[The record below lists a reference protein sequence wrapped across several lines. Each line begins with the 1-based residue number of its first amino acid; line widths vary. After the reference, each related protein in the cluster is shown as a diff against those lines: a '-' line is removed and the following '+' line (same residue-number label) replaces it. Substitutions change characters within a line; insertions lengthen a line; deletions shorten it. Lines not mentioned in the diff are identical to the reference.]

1 MITRCCVPARSK
13 SPVYWRIPS
22 SRVPYP
28 LLFWSR
34 PVSSDLSIF
43 RLVMEA
49 SVLVQLVMLLLLLAS
64 VLSWFLIFHKYKL
77 LKQASADASRFEDE
91 FWSGSDL
98 SEIFTKLNRRR
109 LEREGMEKVFETG
122 FAEFARSYKHS
133 SDPAFMLASIQRSMK
148 VALSRE
154 EEKLESNLSLL
165 ATIGST
171 SPYIGLF
178 GTVWGI
184 MSSFTALGNVQHATL
199 AMVAPGIAEALIAT
213 AMGLF
218 AAIPA
223 VIAYN
228 RYADIVERLV
238 GRYENF
244 AEEFA
249 TILQRQAQKKMTQAQ
264 TEANTAT
271 ESASA

>member
-1 MITRCCVPARSK
+1 MST
-13 SPVYWRIPS
+13 
-22 SRVPYP
+22 
-28 LLFWSR
+28 
-34 PVSSDLSIF
+34 DLSIF

-49 SVLVQLVMLLLLLAS
+49 SLLVQLVMLLLLLAS
-64 VLSWFLIFHKYKL
+64 VLSWFLIFHKHKL
-77 LKQASADASRFEDE
+77 LKTAAADASRFEDE

-109 LEREGMEKVFETG
+109 DDREGMEKVFETG
-122 FAEFARSYKHS
+122 FAEFARSFKHA
-133 SDPAFMLASIQRSMK
+133 SDPAFMMASIQRSMK

-228 RYADIVERLV
+228 RYADLVERLV

-249 TILQRQAQKKMTQAQ
+249 TILQRQAQKKIAAAAQA
-264 TEANTAT
+264 EAHSEMGAG
-271 ESASA
+271 A